1 MKLTD
6 EQIKIL
12 KKYNIDYNVE
22 TKKDLLIN
30 IDFVMTDYVDNNG
43 EPTKDFIILEKLYD
57 EIFNGAE

>member
-12 KKYNIDYNVE
+12 KKYNIDYNVK